1 MRSEKECQALPSPPQ
16 HFLDSIPGRNY
27 DALIGKKSPG
37 VKSLSQALA
46 GICLP
51 LHSDANTYSVVE
63 GFCMVIQTL
72 ALSGM
77 LICAIQA
84 IRAERLLVSAL
95 WLAGCS
101 ALLALAIGLLG
112 APEVGVV
119 ELSVGAGLV
128 TVIFVFAISIAGED
142 TSVSGPLVP
151 RPIAW
156 ALMGLFT
163 FLLIW
168 LTVPRLLPPVTQRD
182 ALPFLRA
189 VWDERSL
196 DTVLQVVL
204 IFSGV
209 LGSLGLLAERREAAG
224 TDARAERHGA
234 GVKQ

>member
-1 MRSEKECQALPSPPQ
+1 
-16 HFLDSIPGRNY
+16 
-27 DALIGKKSPG
+27 
-37 VKSLSQALA
+37 
-46 GICLP
+46 
-51 LHSDANTYSVVE
+51 
-63 GFCMVIQTL
+63 MVIQTL
-72 ALSGM
+72 VLSGM

-156 ALMGLFT
+156 GLMGLFA

-189 VWDERSL
+189 VWEERSL
-196 DTVLQVVL
+196 DTVLQVAL

-224 TDARAERHGA
+224 TDARAQRPAAGA
-234 GVKQ
+234 KQ

>member
-1 MRSEKECQALPSPPQ
+1 
-16 HFLDSIPGRNY
+16 
-27 DALIGKKSPG
+27 
-37 VKSLSQALA
+37 
-46 GICLP
+46 
-51 LHSDANTYSVVE
+51 
-63 GFCMVIQTL
+63 MVIQTL
-72 ALSGM
+72 VLSGM

-101 ALLALAIGLLG
+101 ALLALALGLLG

-142 TSVSGPLVP
+142 TSVSGTLVP

-156 ALMGLFT
+156 GMMGLFA

-168 LTVPRLLPPVTQRD
+168 LTVPRLLAPVTQRD

-209 LGSLGLLAERREAAG
+209 LGSLGLLAERREG
-224 TDARAERHGA
+224 TRSDGAERHAAGA
-234 GVKQ
+234 KQ